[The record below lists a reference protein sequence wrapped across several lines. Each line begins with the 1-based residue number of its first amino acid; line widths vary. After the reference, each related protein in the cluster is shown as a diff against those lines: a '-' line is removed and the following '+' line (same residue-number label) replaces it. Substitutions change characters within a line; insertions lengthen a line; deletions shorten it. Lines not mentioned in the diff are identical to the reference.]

1 MSKDDPK
8 ELNRPPDKSGV
19 TVTSASFL
27 ESFAEANILPES
39 EVTQFST
46 NLPKS
51 IRDAGAVEIAKEAIR
66 QGRLTKF
73 QAQVL
78 LNGRGKALTLG
89 AYLVLDQIG
98 QGGMGQV
105 YRARHRRMQRVV
117 ALKVISTTKVQ
128 SEAAIKRFHKETE
141 AAAKLIHPNIVTAYD
156 AGEDRGVNYLVM
168 EFVDGKDLK
177 STLRAYGP
185 LPVAN
190 AVDYILQAAEGLRY
204 AHQQNVIHRDIK
216 PANLLVNK
224 EGVVKILDMGLARIE
239 EQEPPDADS
248 IDGLTGDGD
257 ILGTLDY
264 MSPEQGV
271 DTRKAD
277 ARSDIYSL
285 GCTLYTLLTAKP
297 IHPGSSMVEKIVA
310 HRENP
315 IPSVRN
321 IRDDVPDELDR
332 VIQKMVAK
340 NPDDRYASAGEVI
353 AALQKIAAMGLK
365 SAEILNDDIS
375 IESANAETVAIQM
388 LNNDTSSINSK
399 REIIATLSKSNSRST
414 VKAGSRKSRQQRIER
429 LMMLGAVAML
439 LGSGAVYYLFFANPL
454 ARLEISINEPNA
466 ELLLRDQARK
476 SVIEGRRM
484 SNKETIRVKPGK
496 YFLEINKEGFVKYSH
511 LQQLRA
517 GANDPLS
524 VELKPTGAKTSLVL
538 PGIFRLEFSPR
549 DSLVEIFASDG
560 KVIPLKAGVAS
571 PLELN
576 LVPGEYRYQISK
588 QGFESENGQFVVASK
603 ELTRE
608 SINLKQVKST
618 EPSKPNSSDTRA
630 SKAES
635 LNGKKP
641 EIPSDN
647 SVTSLDKPEPSKP
660 LKPAGNPNAP
670 MDSEP
675 LNASEANPGTPDK
688 EKTEEKKL
696 MANDGS
702 KASPMPADKPADEN
716 KPDESNWYGW
726 PLAKNFPGPAIVP
739 FNIKTA
745 GEHQRRWARY
755 LDVDPLFIN
764 SAGIEFAL
772 IPPGEFEMGATPEE
786 IIQYAKASEGLANPN
801 ALQNAGPRRT
811 VVISQPF
818 YISRTEITREQV
830 VLVTGVQ
837 PPKSQIELTLP
848 ASFTFLQA
856 VDFCV
861 AMATRESLPPM
872 YLRSNNDVAD
882 REGPSYRL
890 PTEAEWEFAA
900 RAGSSGRFWCP
911 DNVLLGCEW
920 LLANSQ
926 GTSHPVA
933 RLEANPFGLFDMLG
947 NLQEYTQD
955 GFDPTR
961 FEGKEAGPEVNPR
974 IQNPRDKRAYR
985 GNSYSTNPLQSHIAS
1000 RAGVSL
1006 DNSNGNTLGLRL
1018 VLEVD
1023 AFRKNKNPRKRT
1035 KN

>member
-8 ELNRPPDKSGV
+8 ELNRLPDKASA
-19 TVTSASFL
+19 TVTSATFL
-27 ESFAEANILPES
+27 ESFAEANILPGS
-39 EVTQFST
+39 EVTQFSS

-51 IRDAGAVEIAKEAIR
+51 VRDAGAVEIAKEAIR

-128 SEAAIKRFHKETE
+128 SEAAIRRFHKETE

-190 AVDYILQAAEGLRY
+190 AVDYILQAAEGLKY

-224 EGVVKILDMGLARIE
+224 EGIVKILDMGLARIE
-239 EQEPPDADS
+239 EREIPDADS

-285 GCTLYTLLTAKP
+285 GCTLYTLLTGKP
-297 IHPGSSMVEKIVA
+297 IHPGSSMVEKILA

-315 IPSVRN
+315 IPNVRDL
-321 IRDDVPDELDR
+321 RDDVPEELDR
-332 VIQKMVAK
+332 IIHKMVAK
-340 NPDDRYASAGEVI
+340 NPDDRFASAGEVI
-353 AALQKIAAMGLK
+353 AALQNIAAMGLK
-365 SAEILNDDIS
+365 SASILNDDIS

-399 REIIATLSKSNSRST
+399 REVTASLSKSNSRST
-414 VKAGSRKSRQQRIER
+414 IKVGSRKARQRRNER
-429 LMMLGAVAML
+429 LMMFGAVGL
-439 LGSGAVYYLFFANPL
+439 LIGFGAIYYLFFANPL
-454 ARLEISINEPNA
+454 ARLEISINESGA
-466 ELLLRDQARK
+466 ELLIRDQARK

-484 SNKETIRVKPGK
+484 TDKETIRIKPGK

-524 VELKPTGAKTSLVL
+524 VELKPTGAMTSLAL

-549 DSLVEIFASDG
+549 DSLVEIFANDG
-560 KVIPLKAGVAS
+560 KAILLKAGAPS

-576 LVPGEYRYQISK
+576 LVPGEYRYQVSK
-588 QGFESENGQFVVASK
+588 EGFESEQGQFVIASK
-603 ELTRE
+603 EQTRE
-608 SINLKQVKST
+608 SINLKSLKSA
-618 EPSKPNSSDTRA
+618 EPAPSKSNGNKTSKSDA
-630 SKAES
+630 S
-635 LNGKKP
+635 NVKKP
-641 EIPSDN
+641 EP
-647 SVTSLDKPEPSKP
+647 PKP
-660 LKPAGNPNAP
+660 LKPAGNPGEATAVK
-670 MDSEP
+670 P
-675 LNASEANPGTPDK
+675 LNASEAKPDSPDEAK
-688 EKTEEKKL
+688 MANNAPKAKPPTEIMPPEAKPPEEKPPEEKTTGE
-696 MANDGS
+696 
-702 KASPMPADKPADEN
+702 KPAGDKSEEN
-716 KPDESNWYGW
+716 NWYGW
-726 PLAKNFPGPAIVP
+726 PIAKNFPGPATVP
-739 FNIKTA
+739 FNSKAA

-755 LDVDPLFIN
+755 LEVEPLFVN
-764 SAGIEFAL
+764 TAGIEFAL
-772 IPPGEFEMGATPEE
+772 IPPGEFEMGATEEE
-786 IIQYAKASEGLANPN
+786 IAQYAKASEGLANPD

-811 VVISQPF
+811 IVITQPF
-818 YISRTEITREQV
+818 YLSRTEITREQM
-830 VLVTGVQ
+830 VLVTNAQ

-848 ASFTFLQA
+848 SSFTYLQA

-861 AMATRESLPPM
+861 AMATRENLPPM

-882 REGPSYRL
+882 RDGPSYRL

-900 RAGSSGRFWCP
+900 RAGSNGRFWCP
-911 DNVLLGCEW
+911 QNVVLGCEW

-926 GTSHPVA
+926 GVSHPVA
-933 RLEANPFGLFDMLG
+933 RLQANPFGLYDMLG

-955 GFDPTR
+955 GFDAAR
-961 FEGKEAGPEVNPR
+961 FEGKVAGPDVNPR
-974 IQNPRDKRAYR
+974 ILNPRDKRAFR

-1000 RAGVSL
+1000 RGGVSL

-1023 AFRKNKNPRKRT
+1023 AVRKSKNPRKRT

>member
-8 ELNRPPDKSGV
+8 ELNRLPDKPST

-27 ESFAEANILPES
+27 ESFAESKILPES
-39 EVTQFST
+39 EVTQFSSS
-46 NLPKS
+46 LPKS

-105 YRARHRRMQRVV
+105 YRARHRRMQRLV

-128 SEAAIKRFHKETE
+128 SEAAIRRFHKETE

-168 EFVDGKDLK
+168 ELVDGKDLK

-190 AVDYILQAAEGLRY
+190 AVDYILQAAEGLKY

-239 EQEPPDADS
+239 ERELPDADS

-285 GCTLYTLLTAKP
+285 GCTLYTLLTGKP
-297 IHPGSSMVEKIVA
+297 IHPGSSMVEKILA

-315 IPSVRN
+315 IPNVRDL
-321 IRDDVPDELDR
+321 RDDVPEELDQ
-332 VIQKMVAK
+332 IIHKMVAK
-340 NPDDRYASAGEVI
+340 NPEDRFASAGEVI
-353 AALQKIAAMGLK
+353 AALQKVAAMGLK
-365 SAEILNDDIS
+365 SASILNDEIS

-388 LNNDTSSINSK
+388 LNNDTSSIDSK
-399 REIIATLSKSNSRST
+399 REVIASLSKSNSRST
-414 VKAGSRKSRQQRIER
+414 IKVGSRKARQRRNER
-429 LMMLGAVAML
+429 LMMFGAVGLL
-439 LGSGAVYYLFFANPL
+439 LGFGAIYYLFFANPL
-454 ARLEISINEPNA
+454 ARLEISINEPGA
-466 ELLLRDQARK
+466 ELLIRDQARK

-484 SNKETIRVKPGK
+484 TDKETIRIKPGK

-517 GANDPLS
+517 GTNDPLS
-524 VELKPTGAKTSLVL
+524 VELKPTGAKTSLAL

-549 DSLVEIFASDG
+549 DSLVEIFANDG
-560 KVIPLKAGVAS
+560 KAIPLKAGATS

-576 LVPGEYRYQISK
+576 LVPGEYRYQVSK
-588 QGFESENGQFVVASK
+588 EGFESEKGQFVIASK
-603 ELTRE
+603 EQTRE
-608 SINLKQVKST
+608 SINLKSLKSAEPAPSKSNEGKTSKSDPSNGKNPDLPSNNPVTST
-618 EPSKPNSSDTRA
+618 E
-630 SKAES
+630 
-635 LNGKKP
+635 
-641 EIPSDN
+641 
-647 SVTSLDKPEPSKP
+647 KPEPPKP
-660 LKPAGNPNAP
+660 LKPAGNPGEATAVK
-670 MDSEP
+670 P
-675 LNASEANPGTPDK
+675 LNASEAKPESPDEAK
-688 EKTEEKKL
+688 
-696 MANDGS
+696 MANNAP
-702 KASPMPADKPADEN
+702 KANPPTKDSPSGDKPEEN
-716 KPDESNWYGW
+716 SWYGW
-726 PLAKNFPGPAIVP
+726 PVAKNFPGPATVP
-739 FNIKTA
+739 FNIKAA
-745 GEHQRRWARY
+745 GEYQRRWARY
-755 LDVDPLFIN
+755 LDVEPLFVN
-764 SAGIEFAL
+764 TAGIEFAL
-772 IPPGEFEMGATPEE
+772 IPPGEFEMGATEEE
-786 IIQYAKASEGLANPN
+786 IAQYTKASEGLANPD
-801 ALQNAGPRRT
+801 ALRNAGPRRKI
-811 VVISQPF
+811 VIAQPF
-818 YISRTEITREQV
+818 YLSRTEITREQV
-830 VLVTGVQ
+830 VLVTGSQ

-848 ASFTFLQA
+848 SSFTYLQA

-861 AMATRESLPPM
+861 AMATRENLPPM

-882 REGPSYRL
+882 RDGPSYRL

-900 RAGSSGRFWCP
+900 RAGSNGRFWC
-911 DNVLLGCEW
+911 DENVVLGCEW

-933 RLEANPFGLFDMLG
+933 RLQANPFGLYDMLG

-955 GFDPTR
+955 GFDAAR
-961 FEGKEAGPEVNPR
+961 FEGKVQGPDVNPR
-974 IQNPRDKRAYR
+974 ILNPRDKRAYR

-1000 RAGVSL
+1000 RGGVTL

-1023 AFRKNKNPRKRT
+1023 AVRKSKNPKKRT

>member
-8 ELNRPPDKSGV
+8 ELNRLPDKPGA

-27 ESFAEANILPES
+27 ESFAEANILPQS

-46 NLPKS
+46 SLPKS

-78 LNGRGKALTLG
+78 LNGRGKALSLG

-117 ALKVISTTKVQ
+117 ALKVISTAKVQ
-128 SEAAIKRFHKETE
+128 SEAAIRRFHKETE

-190 AVDYILQAAEGLRY
+190 AVEYILQAAEGLKY

-216 PANLLVNK
+216 PANLLVSK

-239 EQEPPDADS
+239 EQELPDADS

-264 MSPEQGV
+264 MSPEQGA

-285 GCTLYTLLTAKP
+285 GCTLYTLLTGKP
-297 IHPGSSMVEKIVA
+297 IHPGSSMVEKILA

-315 IPSVRN
+315 IPSVRD
-321 IRDDVPDELDR
+321 IRDDVPEELDQ
-332 VIQKMVAK
+332 IIHKMVAK
-340 NPDDRYASAGEVI
+340 KPDDRYASAGELI
-353 AALQKIAAMGLK
+353 AALQKVAAMGLK
-365 SAEILNDDIS
+365 SANIPNDDLS
-375 IESANAETVAIQM
+375 VESANAETVAIQL
-388 LNNDTSSINSK
+388 LNNDTSSIDSK
-399 REIIATLSKSNSRST
+399 REVVAALTRSNSRST
-414 VKAGSRKSRQQRIER
+414 IKPGSRKSRQRRNER
-429 LMMLGAVAML
+429 LMMAGAFALL
-439 LGSGAVYYLFFANPL
+439 LGFGAIYYLFFANPL
-454 ARLEISINEPNA
+454 ARLEISVNEPGA
-466 ELLLRDQARK
+466 ELLIRDQARK

-484 SNKETIRVKPGK
+484 SEKETIRVKPGK

-517 GANDPLS
+517 GVNDPLS
-524 VELKPTGAKTSLVL
+524 VELKPTGAKTSLSL

-549 DSLVEIFASDG
+549 DSLVEIFAIDG
-560 KVIPLKAGVAS
+560 KAVPLKAGFAS

-588 QGFESENGQFVVASK
+588 EGFEAEKGQFVIASK
-603 ELTRE
+603 EQTRE
-608 SINLKQVKST
+608 SINLKPDRSKETS
-618 EPSKPNSSDTRA
+618 PSKPGDKQP
-630 SKAES
+630 SKTETP
-635 LNGKKP
+635 NGTKP
-641 EIPSDN
+641 
-647 SVTSLDKPEPSKP
+647 DKPAGDPGSSTDKSEPLKP
-660 LKPAGNPNAP
+660 LKPAGNTDATTAAKPLPP
-670 MDSEP
+670 MESKPGVVDEKEM
-675 LNASEANPGTPDK
+675 ASENAKGTAESKLP
-688 EKTEEKKL
+688 EE
-696 MANDGS
+696 N
-702 KASPMPADKPADEN
+702 
-716 KPDESNWYGW
+716 NWYGW
-726 PLAKNFPGPAIVP
+726 PLAKNFPGPATVP
-739 FNIKTA
+739 FNIKAA

-755 LDVDPLFIN
+755 LDVDPLFVN

-786 IIQYAKASEGLANPN
+786 IAQYAKASEGLANPD
-801 ALQNAGPRRT
+801 ALRNAGPRRT

-818 YISRTEITREQV
+818 YLSRTEVTRGQM

-848 ASFTFLQA
+848 ASFTYLQA

-861 AMATRESLPPM
+861 ALATRENIPPM

-882 REGPSYRL
+882 RDGPSYRL

-911 DNVLLGCEW
+911 ENVVLGCEW

-933 RLEANPFGLFDMLG
+933 QLEANPFGLYDMLG

-955 GFDPTR
+955 GFDPAR
-961 FEGKEAGPEVNPR
+961 FEGKVPGPEVNPR
-974 IQNPRDKRAYR
+974 IQNPREKRAYR

-1006 DNSNGNTLGLRL
+1006 DNSIGNTLGVRL

-1023 AFRKNKNPRKRT
+1023 AVRKSKNPRKRT

>member
-8 ELNRPPDKSGV
+8 ELNRLPDKPAA

-27 ESFAEANILPES
+27 ESFAEANILPQS

-46 NLPKS
+46 SLPKS

-128 SEAAIKRFHKETE
+128 SEAAIRRFHKETE

-168 EFVDGKDLK
+168 ELVDGKDLK

-190 AVDYILQAAEGLRY
+190 AVDYILQAAEGLKY

-239 EQEPPDADS
+239 EQDLPDADS

-285 GCTLYTLLTAKP
+285 GCTLYTLLTGKP
-297 IHPGSSMVEKIVA
+297 IHPGSSMVEKILA

-315 IPSVRN
+315 IPSVRD
-321 IRDDVPDELDR
+321 IRDDVPEELDQ
-332 VIQKMVAK
+332 IIHKMVAK
-340 NPDDRYASAGEVI
+340 KPDDRYASAGELI
-353 AALQKIAAMGLK
+353 AALQKVAAMGLK
-365 SAEILNDDIS
+365 SANILNDDIS
-375 IESANAETVAIQM
+375 VESANAETVAIQM
-388 LNNDTSSINSK
+388 LSNDTSSINSK
-399 REIIATLSKSNSRST
+399 REVVAALSKSNSRST
-414 VKAGSRKSRQQRIER
+414 VKAGSRKSRQQRNEM
-429 LMMLGAVAML
+429 LMMFGAVALL
-439 LGSGAVYYLFFANPL
+439 LGFGAIYYLFFANPS
-454 ARLEISINEPNA
+454 ARLEITINEPGA
-466 ELLLRDQARK
+466 ELLIRDQARK
-476 SVIEGRRM
+476 TVIEGRRM
-484 SNKETIRVKPGK
+484 AEKETIRVKPGK

-517 GANDPLS
+517 GVNDPLS
-524 VELKPTGAKTSLVL
+524 VELKPAGAKTSLSL

-560 KVIPLKAGVAS
+560 KAIPLKAGLAS

-576 LVPGEYRYQISK
+576 LVPGEYRYEISK
-588 QGFESENGQFVVASK
+588 EGFEPEKGQFVIASK
-603 ELTRE
+603 EQTRE
-608 SINLKQVKST
+608 SINLKQAKSE
-618 EPSKPNSSDTRA
+618 EPSQPKSSDTQA
-630 SKAES
+630 SNAEK

-641 EIPSDN
+641 DMPSGN
-647 SVTSLDKPEPSKP
+647 SVASSKKPEPSTP
-660 LKPAGNPNAP
+660 LKPAGNPEGATSP
-670 MDSEP
+670 QP
-675 LNASEANPGTPDK
+675 LNASESKPGSPDNK
-688 EKTEEKKL
+688 KAAEEM
-696 MANDGS
+696 MAS
-702 KASPMPADKPADEN
+702 EASTAKQIPKDKPPEEN
-716 KPDESNWYGW
+716 KPDENNWYGW
-726 PLAKNFPGPAIVP
+726 PLAKNFPGPATVP
-739 FNIKTA
+739 FNLKAA

-755 LDVDPLFIN
+755 LDVEPLFVN

-786 IIQYAKASEGLANPN
+786 ILQYAKASEGLANPD
-801 ALQNAGPRRT
+801 ALRNAGPRRS

-818 YISRTEITREQV
+818 YMSRTEITREQM

-861 AMATRESLPPM
+861 AMATRDNLPPM

-882 REGPSYRL
+882 REGPGYRL

-911 DNVLLGCEW
+911 DNLLLGCEW

-926 GTSHPVA
+926 GSSHPVA

-961 FEGKEAGPEVNPR
+961 FEGKEPGPEVNPR

-985 GNSYSTNPLQSHIAS
+985 GNSYSTNPMQAHIAS

-1006 DNSNGNTLGLRL
+1006 DNSIGNTLGLRL

-1023 AFRKNKNPRKRT
+1023 AVRKNKNPRKRL